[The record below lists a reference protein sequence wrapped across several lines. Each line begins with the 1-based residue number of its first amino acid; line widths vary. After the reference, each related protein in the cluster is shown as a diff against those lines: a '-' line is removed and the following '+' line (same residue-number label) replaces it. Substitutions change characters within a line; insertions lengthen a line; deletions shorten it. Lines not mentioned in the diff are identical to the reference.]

1 MKYPGDS
8 LMRAVT
14 SLSKS
19 ARQGTGRGTRAKNR
33 QVTNSQFRA
42 AKRFKTTRLCGNLDK
57 FCSHVKN
64 IIKVPK
70 TKKCSV
76 ARSVDWGEV
85 SVGVEK
91 VITTGETSGSRLW
104 IWKQQLGTG
113 LLLCPQLTS
122 EDTL

>member
-1 MKYPGDS
+1 MLAKSS
-8 LMRAVT
+8 LTHYRKGKKEHYTLVGLLNT
-14 SLSKS
+14 
-19 ARQGTGRGTRAKNR
+19 
-33 QVTNSQFRA
+33 
-42 AKRFKTTRLCGNLDK
+42 
-57 FCSHVKN
+57 VKN

-104 IWKQQLGTG
+104 IWKQQLVTG